1 MKTRTVLG
9 PSIVGTSA
17 MTLFSYLIAASK
29 DRQLEEPKLLAK
41 LIKPVLKHRY
51 KTFVPAIGWGAHY
64 TMGYMMTQAFQAFW
78 KENNTVPTV
87 KDGLISGT
95 VGGITGILIWKAVFK
110 ICAHT
115 PHIAFKRY
123 YGHLLLAHLVFGVA
137 VGLTTRLVDPF
148 KSRRP
153 KKIKEVHT

>member
-1 MKTRTVLG
+1 MKTKAVLG
-9 PSIVGTSA
+9 PSVIGTSA

-41 LIKPVLKHRY
+41 LVRPILKRRY
-51 KTFVPAIGWGAHY
+51 KALAPSFGWGAHY
-64 TMGYMMTQAFQAFW
+64 TMGYIMTLAFQEFW
-78 KENNTVPTV
+78 QENNTVPTV

-95 VGGITGILIWKAVFK
+95 VGGITGILIWKTVFK

-123 YGHLLLAHLVFGVA
+123 YGHLFLAHLVFGVGVA
-137 VGLTTRLVDPF
+137 LSTRLAGSL
-148 KSRRP
+148 KRHQLKEI
-153 KKIKEVHT
+153 KKKHT